1 MIYQRKMEHV
11 PRLLIPFM
19 LPKTQVGPR
28 FRLRICVFKFPSAL
42 HWRLRTPSAKFFVL
56 AALELYCSC
65 ALLPLCYLL
74 QGSRHQACFFTSE
87 LQDVPNSTFFG
98 VGNSPATSS
107 SNRMLWLHTLLLATS
122 TSQGRFILS
131 ETMPRYRAFGRKVGL
146 EPTTLKDGEPSIL
159 PTELLASKNNYKTI
173 QDIVVG
179 GSSELQKTS
188 TEMRLINNELDI
200 FL

>member
-1 MIYQRKMEHV
+1 
-11 PRLLIPFM
+11 M
-19 LPKTQVGPR
+19 L
-28 FRLRICVFKFPSAL
+28 C
-42 HWRLRTPSAKFFVL
+42 FVL

-87 LQDVPNSTFFG
+87 LQDVPISTYS
-98 VGNSPATSS
+98 VGNSLATSS

-146 EPTTLKDGEPSIL
+146 EPTTSKDGEPSIL
-159 PTELLASKNNYKTI
+159 PTELLASITTI
-173 QDIVVG
+173 TKHSWLVVS
-179 GSSELQKTS
+179 GSSDLQKTS

>member
-1 MIYQRKMEHV
+1 MSLSS
-11 PRLLIPFM
+11 LLHSIGGLG
-19 LPKTQVGPR
+19 LPV
-28 FRLRICVFKFPSAL
+28 LC
-42 HWRLRTPSAKFFVL
+42 FVL

-87 LQDVPNSTFFG
+87 LQDVPNSTYCG

-146 EPTTLKDGEPSIL
+146 EPTTSKDMEPSIL
-159 PTELLASKNNYKTI
+159 PTELLASRNNNIKHFWL
-173 QDIVVG
+173 VVS

-188 TEMRLINNELDI
+188 T
-200 FL
+200 